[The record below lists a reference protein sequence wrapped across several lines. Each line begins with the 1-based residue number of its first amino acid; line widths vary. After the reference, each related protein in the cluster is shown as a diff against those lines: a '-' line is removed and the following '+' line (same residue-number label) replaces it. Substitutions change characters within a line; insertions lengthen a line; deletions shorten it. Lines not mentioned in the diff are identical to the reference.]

1 MGNPWVVEPDDTQ
14 IDLEWTD
21 PTGEVR
27 KFWIKVKSNL
37 SIGESRRMMKGIS
50 NISQKIVPR
59 GQVGG
64 GAEAQFEW
72 TEYSFARM
80 IAYLLD
86 WSLLDENNNKMPT
99 TRETFE
105 SLHQGLFEIIDNAID
120 KHESEATQEKKPQSG
135 KRKLKAT

>member
-1 MGNPWVVEPDDTQ
+1 MSNPWVVEPDDKQ

-27 KFWIKVKSNL
+27 PFWIKVKSRL

-50 NISQKIVPR
+50 NISQKIAPK
-59 GQVGG
+59 GQAST

-80 IAYLLD
+80 SAYMLD

-99 TRETFE
+99 SRETFE
-105 SLHQGLFEIIDNAID
+105 SLHQDLFELIDNAID
-120 KHESEATQEKKPQSG
+120 AHETSLTEEKKQKSG
-135 KRKLKAT
+135 KRKPKAT